1 MRENALSTT
10 NQIDRID
17 CDDSPFTRFQTVIV
31 TGFPKCSVGQINLTM
46 YGHALVADS
55 ENLLMA
61 YFKVSSMVR
70 WNSSTSITDNQH
82 TMVVLYDR
90 LITSITDNQHSMV
103 VLYDRLAQILKS
115 PFCTFSVSAKL
126 VSLLKCRPQQ
136 RFDKENTSCRQRKPC
151 SHTCT

>member
-1 MRENALSTT
+1 
-10 NQIDRID
+10 
-17 CDDSPFTRFQTVIV
+17 
-31 TGFPKCSVGQINLTM
+31 M

-90 LITSITDNQHSMV
+90 LITSITDNQNSMV
-103 VLYDRLAQILKS
+103 VLYDRLAQI
-115 PFCTFSVSAKL
+115 
-126 VSLLKCRPQQ
+126 
-136 RFDKENTSCRQRKPC
+136 
-151 SHTCT
+151 